1 MRLFSSVKNGAPLLQ
16 VVEPIKF
23 IITRGYPVRCYKVK
37 TDFALLARKRWI
49 EGASIGELAQLFEVA
64 EETVKGY
71 LRQLKDQKKLKALG
85 ILDKEMPAI
94 YKGIA
99 RE

>member
-1 MRLFSSVKNGAPLLQ
+1 M
-16 VVEPIKF
+16 
-23 IITRGYPVRCYKVK
+23 RCYKVK

-94 YKGIA
+94 YKGMA
-99 RE
+99 NG